1 MWYGVILMPRALKIL
16 VFVALP
22 AITLLLGVQLG
33 WRSREMLGDGNG
45 LPRMVNQ
52 TGSGGYV
59 VLEDPERDVD
69 SSLLWHV
76 WRLLL
81 GRYVAP
87 EQLQPRTML
96 VGAIRGLVDAVGDP
110 YTTFLTPEEHQ
121 EFRDALQGEL
131 QGIGAE
137 LTVQEGKIV
146 VVAPLPGSPAER
158 AGLLPG
164 DVITAVD
171 GEGTDKK
178 SLADV
183 VHRIRGPKGSEV
195 SLSILRETAAQT
207 IRIKRED
214 IHIPSVEEEIKNT
227 PGGPIAYVAINQ
239 FGDSTVK
246 EVTAAI
252 GAAKKAGVRGLILDV
267 RHNGGGYLDGAVALA
282 SLFLQQGKVVSVKG
296 RGDSLSHHYVTGR
309 PALPDLP
316 MVVLVNQGSA
326 SAAEILAGALQDHK
340 RATVIGTKSFGK
352 GTVQEV
358 IDLPGGS
365 GLRLTTAHWLLPS
378 GRNLAHE
385 GIAPDIVVDRMPED
399 VAAKRDP
406 QLDAALKWFE
416 DAVAR

>member
-1 MWYGVILMPRALKIL
+1 VLKIL

-22 AITLLLGVQLG
+22 IISLLLGAQLG

-45 LPRMVNQ
+45 LPRTINA
-52 TGSGGYV
+52 TESGGYV
-59 VLEDPERDVD
+59 VLEDPERDAD
-69 SSLLWHV
+69 ISLLWHV

-96 VGAIRGLVDAVGDP
+96 IGAIRGLVDAVGDP

-137 LTVQEGKIV
+137 LTVQEGRIV

-164 DVITAVD
+164 DTITAVD
-171 GEGTDKK
+171 GEDTEKK
-178 SLADV
+178 SLSDV
-183 VHRIRGPKGSEV
+183 VRRIRGPKGSEV
-195 SLSILRETAAQT
+195 SLSILRKATTQT

-214 IHIPSVEEEIKNT
+214 IRIPSVEEEMKNT
-227 PGGPIAYVAINQ
+227 PGGPIAYVAVNQ

-267 RHNGGGYLDGAVALA
+267 RHNGGGYLDGAVALT

-296 RGDSLSHHYVTGR
+296 RGDALSNHYVTGH

-316 MVVLVNQGSA
+316 MVILVNQGSA

-358 IDLPGGS
+358 IDLPEGS

-385 GIAPDIVVDRMPED
+385 GITPDIVIDRTPED
-399 VAAKRDP
+399 IDAKRDP
-406 QLDAALKWFE
+406 QLETALRWFE
-416 DAVAR
+416 SDAKE

>member
-1 MWYGVILMPRALKIL
+1 MSKALKIF

-22 AITLLLGVQLG
+22 AITLILGAQLG
-33 WRSREMLGDGNG
+33 WRSREMLGGGDG
-45 LPRMVNQ
+45 LPRMINA
-52 TGSGGYV
+52 TESGGYV
-59 VLEDPERDVD
+59 VLEDPERDID

-81 GRYVAP
+81 SRYIAP

-96 VGAIRGLVDAVGDP
+96 IGAIRGLVDAVGDP

-164 DVITAVD
+164 DVIIAVD
-171 GEGTDKK
+171 GEETDKK
-178 SLADV
+178 SLSDV
-183 VHRIRGPKGSEV
+183 VHHIRGPKGSEV
-195 SLSILRETAAQT
+195 SLSILRKATTQT

-214 IHIPSVEEEIKNT
+214 IHVPSVEEELKST
-227 PGGPIAYVAINQ
+227 PGGLIAYVAVNQ

-252 GAAKKAGVRGLILDV
+252 GAAKKAGVRGLVLDV

-296 RGDSLSHHYVTGR
+296 RGDVLSSHYVTGR

-358 IDLPGGS
+358 VDLPGGGS
-365 GLRLTTAHWLLPS
+365 LRLTTAQWLLPS

-385 GIAPDIVVDRMPED
+385 GIAPDIIIDRTPED
-399 VAAKRDP
+399 IDAKRDP
-406 QLDAALKWFE
+406 QLDAAIKWF
-416 DAVAR
+416 DDTVAR